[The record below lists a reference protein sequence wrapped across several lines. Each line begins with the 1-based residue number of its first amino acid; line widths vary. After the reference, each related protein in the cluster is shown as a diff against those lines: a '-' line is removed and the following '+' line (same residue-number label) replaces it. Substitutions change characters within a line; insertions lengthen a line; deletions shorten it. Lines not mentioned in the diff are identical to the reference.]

1 MAGWDFEEA
10 GKFGSERAAED
21 YAKRN
26 NIDVR
31 DIRTRRKGD
40 QVELEIRRSALDGH
54 SLRDSGEG
62 RRDGWT

>member
-1 MAGWDFEEA
+1 MSGWDFEEA

-40 QVELEIRRSALDGH
+40 QVELEIRRSALDGR
-54 SLRDSGEG
+54 SLHDSGEG

>member
-31 DIRTRRKGD
+31 DIRTRQKGD
-40 QVELEIRRSALDGH
+40 EVELEIRRSALDGS

>member
-40 QVELEIRRSALDGH
+40 QVELEIRRSALDGR
-54 SLRDSGEG
+54 SLRDSGER